1 MKKLA
6 ILLLFMLSFSCGTQD
21 LVGKYNWQET
31 SGGIAGRVEN
41 VETASD
47 IPALVIT
54 KDSIKE
60 YEKGILM
67 GARAYHF
74 ETRRSIRTGKNEKMI
89 IYDDGSIPHTFD
101 LKGNELVLYEECHDC
116 FQYRYLKTDMP

>member
-6 ILLLFMLSFSCGTQD
+6 ILLLLVLSFSCGTQD
-21 LVGKYNWQET
+21 LVGKYQWQET
-31 SGGIAGRVEN
+31 SGGITGRVDNAGTTSE
-41 VETASD
+41 

-54 KDSIKE
+54 KDSIME

-74 ETRRSIRTGKNEKMI
+74 ERRKSIRTGKNERMI
-89 IYDDGSIPHTFD
+89 IYDDGSTPHTFD
-101 LKGNELVLYEECHDC
+101 LKGNVLVLYEECQDC
-116 FQYRYLKTDMP
+116 YQYRYVKE